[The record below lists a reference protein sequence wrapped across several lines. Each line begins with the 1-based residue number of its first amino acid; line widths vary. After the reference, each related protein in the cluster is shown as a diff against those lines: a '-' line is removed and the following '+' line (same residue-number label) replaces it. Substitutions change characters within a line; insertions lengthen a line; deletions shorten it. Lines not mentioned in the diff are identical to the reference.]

1 MGGIHI
7 IMCLQDYSRDGLIHI
22 DTVGVDVPELFMKAH
37 QLGRIHGVGTRCNDG
52 NGTRVVWLYT
62 GRCRDNSDKLLP
74 LPQPPVRARTDA
86 RTNPSAQRATQL
98 RRVLARVYAV
108 SIQNQITTTVP

>member
-1 MGGIHI
+1 MAPNKQTMDAAPITKHRTI
-7 IMCLQDYSRDGLIHI
+7 AIRHPRQAWNIATQTCTYACRHSDPTTPLYRD
-22 DTVGVDVPELFMKAH
+22 DCV
-37 QLGRIHGVGTRCNDG
+37 
-52 NGTRVVWLYT
+52 
-62 GRCRDNSDKLLP
+62 KLLP

-98 RRVLARVYAV
+98 MSVLARVYDV